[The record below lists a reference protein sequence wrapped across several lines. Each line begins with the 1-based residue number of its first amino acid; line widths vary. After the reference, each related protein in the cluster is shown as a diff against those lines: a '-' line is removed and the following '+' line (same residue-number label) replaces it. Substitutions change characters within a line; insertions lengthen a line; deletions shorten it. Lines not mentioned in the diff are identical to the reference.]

1 MDKGEFEKALRISAV
16 IPAYNAEKYIARSID
31 SVLNQTCPVDEIIVV
46 DDGSTDNTADMVKHY
61 GDKIRYIYQD
71 NQGISGARNTGIK
84 NTQGDY
90 VAFLDSDDYWCP
102 DKLERQMSLAEEHPE
117 YGLLASRCDKIQ
129 CAENIKKPNRPLSYQ
144 SRRGK
149 SGWVLNDLFQANFIR
164 TSSVIIRRD
173 CFDKVG
179 LFDEKQK
186 QAQDYDLWLR
196 MAAEYQVGFIN
207 EFLTVYVDN
216 PKGISGDGLIGRLY
230 VLQALEKSYLKQK
243 IPEKSY
249 NLRMARNYFAVG
261 RHYLQR
267 GDREKGLAYI
277 KKARR
282 LAPLHLKYIFYLIKA
297 VLTRHK
303 ATLNYN
309 I

>member
-1 MDKGEFEKALRISAV
+1 MNPKISVV
-16 IPAYNAEKYIARSID
+16 IPSYNRAHYIEKTID
-31 SVLNQTCPVDEIIVV
+31 SVLEQKMADIEIILV
-46 DDGSTDNTADMVKHY
+46 DDGSTDNTRELVQKKY
-61 GDKIRYIYQD
+61 GDLVRYVYQE
-71 NQGISGARNTGIK
+71 NQGIPGARNTGIK
-84 NTQGDY
+84 NARGDY
-90 VAFLDSDDYWCP
+90 IAFLDSDDSWRP
-102 DKLERQMSLAEEHPE
+102 GKLERQLSLAEEHPE

-129 CAENIKKPNRPLSYQ
+129 CSGNIKKPGRPLSYQ

-230 VLQALEKSYLKQK
+230 ILQALEKSYLKQK
-243 IPEKSY
+243 IPEKIY

-282 LAPLHLKYIFYLIKA
+282 LAPCHLKYMFYLIKA